1 MWSVSLFL
9 IFFLLQSRCRA
20 ELHVTVQMATL
31 ARGETRSN
39 THIRICYFI
48 YLFLQ
53 PHEWLAFSCQ
63 HTSVMFALPLS
74 LTCFPSAAF
83 LSHHLSRLIAPCE
96 CALRFVFF
104 SRCSSSA
111 PTLICRRALKAET
124 TDLSVKTGQIFFFW
138 VSPGILI
145 NGSQAHKHTCS
156 HTLLFNSHR
165 LLKRGS
171 RRPRTDTRTRW
182 LSITTSRKKNE
193 VPTHLRAVT
202 RSNSS
207 PAVGKSTQRRA
218 MPGFSPDEHCG
229 EQEVLTYTH

>member
-1 MWSVSLFL
+1 MFLYLFISSASWVTCLFL
-9 IFFLLQSRCRA
+9 PAHLCNVCPPSLSHLFSLRC
-20 ELHVTVQMATL
+20 LPV
-31 ARGETRSN
+31 S
-39 THIRICYFI
+39 
-48 YLFLQ
+48 
-53 PHEWLAFSCQ
+53 P
-63 HTSVMFALPLS
+63 PLS
-74 LTCFPSAAF
+74 
-83 LSHHLSRLIAPCE
+83 SH
-96 CALRFVFF
+96 CALRMCFEVVFF

>member
-1 MWSVSLFL
+1 MCFVAEINVIGEPVSY
-9 IFFLLQSRCRA
+9 FFLLQSRCRA

-39 THIRICYFI
+39 THIRICFFI

-96 CALRFVFF
+96 CALRFFFF
-104 SRCSSSA
+104 SLQFLSADPHLSSGVKS
-111 PTLICRRALKAET
+111 RNYRSVRQNR
-124 TDLSVKTGQIFFFW
+124 TDFFFW

-182 LSITTSRKKNE
+182 LSITTSRKKKWSAHP
-193 VPTHLRAVT
+193 PTCSHTL
-202 RSNSS
+202 
-207 PAVGKSTQRRA
+207 K
-218 MPGFSPDEHCG
+218 
-229 EQEVLTYTH
+229 